1 MTLIQDL
8 QNMRNL
14 HLTESGIA
22 NLLGE
27 AVEALAQYEGEPVP
41 EPENPREALQA
52 ALNRIRKL

>member
-1 MTLIQDL
+1 
-8 QNMRNL
+8 MRNL

-41 EPENPREALQA
+41 EPENLAKRY
-52 ALNRIRKL
+52 RKH